1 MTRTPVI
8 FVLINPIAMKKLSY
22 YCASLMLLALS
33 CKQADNNPA
42 KPQDALSPE
51 VVNNPATASGTDSKK
66 GVPEFKFEQETWDFG
81 QIQDGEKISFA
92 YQFTNV
98 GDAELVIRAANG
110 SCGCTVPEF
119 PKDPIPPGGKGIIN
133 VTFDSNGKT
142 GMQHKTVTIISNTI
156 PNTKVINVTG
166 EVLPK

>member
-1 MTRTPVI
+1 
-8 FVLINPIAMKKLSY
+8 MKKIT
-22 YCASLMLLALS
+22 CTFAILLLISSS
-33 CKQADNNPA
+33 CKQADNNPV
-42 KPQDALSPE
+42 KPPDAISTE
-51 VVNNPATASGTDSKK
+51 VVTNPASASGTNSKK

-81 QIQDGEKISFA
+81 QITEGEKISFA

-119 PKDPIPPGGKGIIN
+119 PKDPIPAGGKGIIN

-142 GMQHKTVTIISNTI
+142 GMQHKTVTLISNTI

>member
-1 MTRTPVI
+1 M
-8 FVLINPIAMKKLSY
+8 NKLSLFF
-22 YCASLMLLALS
+22 ASLLIISAS
-33 CKQADNNPA
+33 CKQADNQA
-42 KPQDALSPE
+42 TKPQDAISTD
-51 VVNNPATASGTDSKK
+51 VVTNPATASGGQSKK
-66 GVPEFKFEQETWDFG
+66 GVPDIKFEQETWDFG
-81 QIQDGEKISFA
+81 QIQEGEKISFA

-119 PKDPIPPGGKGIIN
+119 PKDPVPPGGKGIIN